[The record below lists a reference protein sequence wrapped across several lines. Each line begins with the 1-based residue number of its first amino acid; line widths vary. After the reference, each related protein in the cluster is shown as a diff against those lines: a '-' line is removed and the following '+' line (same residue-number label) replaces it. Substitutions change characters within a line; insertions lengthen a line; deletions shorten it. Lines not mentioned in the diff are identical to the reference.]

1 MTKRFIFFLLLVLI
15 LSSIVYNIFQKLG
28 EQSKVFQEPQNFFPP
43 NPVFFLEAKDF
54 SKTFHHFFETS
65 MIWSKFE
72 EVLVNSKYSYIT
84 DDVNKLLADSNCNEI
99 FNGGTT
105 NISFYNVKGEM
116 NWIIVKN
123 FLHSNYNKPL
133 EIDSKLLKSYF
144 FSVTQPF
151 IIISNS
157 KELINEFN
165 SNYKSNNEALKFN
178 TVKEKM
184 IFSSDMSNISCFVNI
199 NKLQEFLN
207 SSSLGF
213 QKFDFINKL
222 HTKNWIQFDINYSPN
237 NIKIVGITDFDSL
250 VSLSSPEYYAFKDW
264 IPDDVDYIDKRI
276 LKIKTDSLGKFKTFK
291 SLELKF
297 KDLVQEKE
305 HEILVLE
312 NNSKNIEYNELSKFI
327 FSISSPSLKNQSS
340 YNVVDSSLLK
350 PFFPN
355 IIFKNKFGFLS
366 NQFLLI
372 ANLES
377 KQEFDY
383 IISQR
388 NSRELNSSV
397 FSDNK
402 NIEFDQSHSRFSY
415 YSQQRL
421 LKSIELA
428 TSDLNNIIYNI
439 FKSVGGLSW
448 TINNYN
454 NRIHHGLNLK
464 KFSPRKVDKKI
475 LWKVTIPHIT
485 WGPFTLN
492 NHRSGT
498 KDIIVQDKENTIH
511 LISAGGKIKWSRSLE
526 SKILGDISQIDAYKN
541 NKYQM
546 VFNTKSKLHIVDILG
561 NEIDD
566 FPIKF
571 SYEATN
577 PLAVFDYDLNK
588 DYRFL
593 VVGDDN
599 KIHNYNISGSKVSG
613 WINPELSS
621 RVNRALRHF
630 AINGLD
636 YIFSVQNNGTI
647 KLHNRRGGERFT
659 VKNNLEL
666 KKSADFS
673 IRKSFIIDSTS
684 IIFED
689 SMNGIS
695 ELLFGGSVKKI
706 HKQLDDTLDGK
717 YNWKIFSNTKF
728 NKINYCLKGLEKLK
742 IIDQSD
748 EIFQFQFYYPY
759 TLLHDTKYANYIA
772 VLNNSSNEIQLID
785 SKFNINPNLFRASRM
800 SCIGNINNDKSKEL
814 ITIINNNILICYQI
828 PSLN

>member
-1 MTKRFIFFLLLVLI
+1 MIKRFIFFLFLALV
-15 LSSIVYNIFQKLG
+15 LSSILFNIFQKLG
-28 EQSKVFQEPQNFFPP
+28 EQSKVYQEPQKFFPP
-43 NPVFFLEAKDF
+43 NPILFVEAKDF

-65 MIWSKFE
+65 MIWSKFD

-84 DDVNKLLADSNCNEI
+84 DEVNRLLADSNYNEL
-99 FNGGTT
+99 FNGGIT
-105 NISFYNVKGEM
+105 NISFYNVEGEL

-123 FLHSNYNKPL
+123 FLHTDYNKPP
-133 EIDSKLLKSYF
+133 EIDYESFKLYYF
-144 FSVTQPF
+144 NVTQPF

-157 KELINEFN
+157 KELIDKFN
-165 SNYKSNNEALKFN
+165 FNYKSNNESLKFN
-178 TVKEKM
+178 TIKEKM
-184 IFSSDMSNISCFVNI
+184 VFSSDMSNISCFVNT
-199 NKLQEFLN
+199 NKLHEFLI
-207 SSSLGF
+207 SSSLVS
-213 QKFDFINKL
+213 KEYDFKNKL
-222 HTKNWIQFDINYSPN
+222 YTQNWIQFDINYTPN

-250 VSLSSPEYYAFKDW
+250 ASLSSPEYYSFKDW
-264 IPDDVDYIDKRI
+264 IPDDVDFIDKRI
-276 LKIKTDSLGKFKTFK
+276 LKIKTNSLSESKTFK

-297 KDLVQEKE
+297 NDLVQEKE

-312 NNSKNIEYNELSKFI
+312 NHSENLQYNELSRFI
-327 FSISSPSLKNQSS
+327 LSERISSLNNQSS
-340 YNVVDSSLLK
+340 YNIIDSSLLK
-350 PFFPN
+350 KFFPN
-355 IIFKNKFGFLS
+355 VIFKNKFGFLS
-366 NQFLLI
+366 DQFLLI
-372 ANLES
+372 ASLES
-377 KQEFDY
+377 KKEFDY
-383 IISQR
+383 TISQR
-388 NSRELNSSV
+388 NSKKLKPTI

-415 YSQQRL
+415 FSQQEL
-421 LKSIELA
+421 LNNIKLSS
-428 TSDLNNIIYNI
+428 SDLNNIINNI

-454 NRIHHGLNLK
+454 NRIHHGLSLK
-464 KFSPRKVDKKI
+464 KYSPKKVDKKI
-475 LWKVTIPHIT
+475 LWKVTIPHLT

-498 KDIIVQDKENTIH
+498 KDIIVQDENNTIH
-511 LISAGGKIKWSRSLE
+511 LISAGGKIKWSRNLE
-526 SKILGDISQIDAYKN
+526 GKIIGDISQIDAYKN

-561 NEIDD
+561 SEIDD

-577 PLAVFDYDLNK
+577 PVSVFDYDLDN

-593 VVGDDN
+593 VAGDDK
-599 KIHNYNISGSKVSG
+599 KIHNYNIKGTSVLG
-613 WINPELSS
+613 WTYPELSS
-621 RVNRALRHF
+621 IINRSLRHF

-636 YIFSVQNNGTI
+636 YIFSVQDNGTI

-659 VKNNLEL
+659 VKNKVRF
-666 KKSADFS
+666 KKTTDFS

-689 SMNGIS
+689 SINGIS
-695 ELLFGGSVKKI
+695 ELMFGGSINQI
-706 HKQLDDTLDGK
+706 HKQLNDTLNGK
-717 YNWKIFSNTKF
+717 YNWEIFSNTKF

-742 IIDQSD
+742 IIDQTD
-748 EIFQFQFYYPY
+748 EVFQFQFYYPY
-759 TLLHDTKYANYIA
+759 SLLHDIKYDNYIA

-800 SCIGNINNDKSKEL
+800 SCIGNINNDKSREL